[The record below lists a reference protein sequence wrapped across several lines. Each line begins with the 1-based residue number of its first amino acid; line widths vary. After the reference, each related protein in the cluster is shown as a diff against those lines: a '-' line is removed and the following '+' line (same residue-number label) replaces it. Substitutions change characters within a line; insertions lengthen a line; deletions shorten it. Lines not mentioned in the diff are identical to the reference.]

1 MTSKE
6 ASEKWNISKRQVNYL
21 CSSGKIPGA
30 KLVNRKWNIPDDYCY
45 KKNLQVPPSVSTG
58 GLRKYVNVGDDG
70 FRTIRNSEYID
81 KSGLISFMNSC
92 LSTSQKL
99 ICVSRPRRFG
109 KSFGA
114 KMLCAYYC
122 KECDSKD
129 LFSDLIIAKD
139 KSFKTHL
146 NQHDVVYLDMTFF
159 ISTLKDDEDLIDKI
173 EKEVIE
179 DLSDI
184 FPAVINDTSLINAFS
199 KYVAFNG
206 QKLILIIDEWD
217 APFRE
222 FKDNAEILEKYINL
236 LRSLFKSNFT
246 DRLFDGVYMTG
257 ILPIKKYGHESAM
270 SDFFEYS
277 MVEPRPLQ
285 EYIGFTEKEV
295 AGLCKKHDINFEEL
309 KSWYDGYHVGDEH
322 LFNPKSV
329 MESIL
334 RKKISNYWVKT
345 ETYESLRDYIDMN
358 FDGLKDAVVDMI
370 GGASIKVDTNSFQND
385 LTSME
390 NRDDVL
396 TLLIHLGYLAYDE
409 NEEKVSIPND
419 EIKSEFVRALKNG
432 NKKELIKAIQKSNKL
447 LDATWNMDE
456 DTVAQ
461 LVEEMHSEITAPTFY
476 NNEQA
481 LRSVIKMAYISS
493 IDYYSRIDELPTG
506 KGFADMVFWP
516 KKKASCP
523 ALIVELKWDKSSSKA
538 LEQIDNNRYAD
549 IFNGFSGSVLKIGI
563 NYSTKDKK
571 HSCKIEKISVE

>member
-45 KKNLQVPPSVSTG
+45 KKDLQVPPSVSTG

-129 LFSDLIIAKD
+129 LFSDLTIAKD
-139 KSFKTHL
+139 KTFKTHL

-295 AGLCKKHDINFEEL
+295 TGLCKKHNINFEEL

-334 RKKISNYWVKT
+334 RKKLSNYWVKT

-461 LVEEMHSEITAPTFY
+461 LVDEMHSEITAPTFY